1 MVEIVGFGQC
11 CLDYLSLTEEYPA
24 EDRKAEFKELLIQGG
39 GPVATALVCLSRM
52 GRSTSLIGSAGDDD
66 FGRIIKAGLALERVG
81 TDHLLIRQGASS
93 QFAFILVN
101 PHHSTRTI
109 HWTRGTAA
117 PVEPERLPRELIIG
131 ARVLHLDGLHAEA
144 SLAAARMAKEA
155 GVRVV
160 LDIGT
165 LRGHTLELIKYSDH
179 VIASEVFK
187 EAFAPDV
194 EPLEAVRRL
203 RALGPRAAV
212 ITLGRSGSVGVEGDS
227 PVFQPIFPV
236 RAVDTT
242 AAGDAY
248 HGGYIQAL
256 LMGLDLAGRMR
267 FASAVAALNC
277 TALGGR
283 TALPTL
289 DRVESFLAAQGRAS
303 KQTPEPL

>member
-11 CLDYLSLTEEYPA
+11 CLDYLALTDEYPA
-24 EDRKAEFKELLIQGG
+24 EDRKAEFGELLIQGG
-39 GPVATALVCLSRM
+39 GPVATALVCLSRL
-52 GRSTSLIGSAGDDD
+52 GRTTSLIGSAGDDD
-66 FGRIIKAGLALERVG
+66 FGRIIKAGLEQEGVG
-81 TDHLLIRQGASS
+81 TDHLLLRPGAAS
-93 QFAFILVN
+93 QFAFILAN
-101 PHHSTRTI
+101 PQHSTRTV

-117 PVEPERLPRELIIG
+117 PVEPERLPRELIINS
-131 ARVLHLDGLHAEA
+131 RVLHLDGLHAEA
-144 SLAAARMAKEA
+144 SLAAARMAREA

-165 LRGHTLELIKYSDH
+165 LRGHTLELIKYADH

-187 EAFAPDV
+187 EAFAPDAD
-194 EPLEAVRRL
+194 PAEAVRRL
-203 RALGPRAAV
+203 RALGPGAAV
-212 ITLGRSGSVGVEGDS
+212 ITLGRSGSVGVEGGPS
-227 PVFQPIFPV
+227 VFQPIFPV

-242 AAGDAY
+242 AAGDAF

-283 TALPTL
+283 TALPAL
-289 DRVESFLAAQGRAS
+289 ARVEEFLKDQGSA
-303 KQTPEPL
+303 PEPA

>member
-1 MVEIVGFGQC
+1 MVEIAGFGQC
-11 CLDYLSLTEEYPA
+11 CLDYLTLTEDYPA

-39 GPVATALVCLSRM
+39 GPVATALVCLSRL
-52 GRSTSLIGSAGDDD
+52 GRDTSFIGAVGDDD
-66 FGRIIKAGLALERVG
+66 FGRVIRSGLAEEGVG
-81 TDHLLIRQGASS
+81 TDHLVVRPGATS
-93 QFAFILVN
+93 QFAFILAN
-101 PHHSTRTI
+101 PQRSTRTI

-117 PVEPERLPRELIIG
+117 PVEAEQLPREMIVK
-131 ARVLHLDGLHAEA
+131 AKVLHLDGLHAEA
-144 SLAAARMAKEA
+144 SLAAARMAQKA
-155 GVRVV
+155 GVAVV

-165 LRGHTLELIKYSDH
+165 QRGHTLELIKYADH

-187 EAFAPDV
+187 ESFAPDV

-203 RALGPRAAV
+203 KALGPKAAV
-212 ITLGRSGSVGVEGDS
+212 ITLGRSGSVGLEGRDS
-227 PVFQPIFPV
+227 VFQPIFPV

-242 AAGDAY
+242 AAGDAF

-256 LMGLDLAGRMR
+256 LMGQGLAGRMR

-289 DRVESFLAAQGRAS
+289 DRVKSFLDEQGKAQDPS
-303 KQTPEPL
+303 